1 MRSSIFMQAKL
12 NWRAARELGT
22 YVGASGLAFL
32 VDLGLLALL
41 LTKLHWPTIPAACTS
56 FVVGGLVLYVLSI
69 SFVFS
74 HRRYRDV
81 RVEAPYFLA
90 IGLIGLAVNAA
101 VIYLVLEKLHV
112 HFAIA
117 KIAAAACTFA
127 VNYSLRRS
135 LLFRPAAAAETS
147 LAQ

>member
-1 MRSSIFMQAKL
+1 MHLKPISRPI
-12 NWRAARELGT
+12 RELAT

-41 LTKLHWPTIPAACTS
+41 VTKAGWSTLPAACAS
-56 FVVGGLVLYVLSI
+56 FVAGGLVLYVLSI

-90 IGLIGLAVNAA
+90 IGVVGLTINAA
-101 VIYLVLEKLHV
+101 VIYLVLEKLNM
-112 HFAIA
+112 HFVVA
-117 KIAAAACTFA
+117 KLAAAGCTFA
-127 VNYSLRRS
+127 VNYLLRRT
-135 LLFRPAAAAETS
+135 LLFRPITTPQTGT
-147 LAQ
+147 AQ